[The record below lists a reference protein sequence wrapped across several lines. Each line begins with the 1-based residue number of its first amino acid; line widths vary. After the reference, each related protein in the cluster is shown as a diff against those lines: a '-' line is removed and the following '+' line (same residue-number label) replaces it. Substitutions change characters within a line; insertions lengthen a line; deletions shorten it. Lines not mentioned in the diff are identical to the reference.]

1 MNDQLKSSKEWAKKV
16 DTWVWVWYY
25 N

>member
-1 MNDQLKSSKEWAKKV
+1 MNDRLKSSKEWAKKV